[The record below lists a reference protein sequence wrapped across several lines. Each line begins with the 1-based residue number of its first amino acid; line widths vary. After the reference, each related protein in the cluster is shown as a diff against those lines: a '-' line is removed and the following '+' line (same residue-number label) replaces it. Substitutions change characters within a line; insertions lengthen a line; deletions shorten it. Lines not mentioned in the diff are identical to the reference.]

1 MSVVKKTSAGYT
13 VQLSIG
19 SGKNRIRQNKT
30 FVTRREA
37 NEWLTQQS
45 AILGGSKA
53 LLYQRKMT
61 VMSFYDLWVANKKK
75 GLAKNT
81 LKSYSATKN
90 RLSPYLSRIKVSTLT
105 HQQLQG
111 VFNMLSKRYSHET
124 LRKDLSHIRSMLRY
138 AMRISVV
145 TAKVNPADD
154 VVITGNDDSYYKNV
168 DDKVLPL
175 SEFNVIK
182 EYLIRFAIK
191 KNDWHTR
198 NMLGLSIA
206 ISTGLRGGEILA
218 LRYKD
223 IDFSEC
229 ILTVNHSWDGE
240 LVAPKTKASHRVVP
254 IPDWLVDKIKYWA
267 DLNNL
272 SLDSNMQVMTRKD
285 GSVGSVV
292 SLTSAFKK
300 LQKKLGFSP
309 QYSLHNLR
317 HTIASHLLNKG
328 VNIVTVSR
336 LLGHSSVRITES
348 YYLGLVSE
356 DKVAERRKV
365 LELL

>member
-1 MSVVKKTSAGYT
+1 
-13 VQLSIG
+13 
-19 SGKNRIRQNKT
+19 
-30 FVTRREA
+30 
-37 NEWLTQQS
+37 
-45 AILGGSKA
+45 
-53 LLYQRKMT
+53 
-61 VMSFYDLWVANKKK
+61 
-75 GLAKNT
+75 
-81 LKSYSATKN
+81 
-90 RLSPYLSRIKVSTLT
+90 
-105 HQQLQG
+105 
-111 VFNMLSKRYSHET
+111 MLSKRYSHET

-168 DDKVLPL
+168 DDKILPL

-198 NMLGLSIA
+198 NMLGLGIA

-240 LVAPKTKASHRVVP
+240 LVSPKTKASHRVVP

-272 SLDSNMQVMTRKD
+272 SLDSDMQVMTRKD